1 MRAFRK
7 SIEQQDVRPADLR
20 LDSAD
25 LSSIETLL
33 TELSHVDARR
43 VIYAIDMLEAL
54 DKRQLVTPL
63 LLRHDSPEV
72 RARTLRLARYTNPA
86 DAERWLPG
94 VERALGDE
102 DGEVRL
108 AAARAWRRPRR
119 GRRGRDASISRP
131 SRSNLVVGGRCGL
144 AGSEVP
150 SDVDRAEETLKRL
163 VADTRES
170 SFELRRQVARALGLV
185 TNPDSG
191 RCSSRCSTTTT
202 ATSWHGRR

>member
-1 MRAFRK
+1 
-7 SIEQQDVRPADLR
+7 
-20 LDSAD
+20 
-25 LSSIETLL
+25 
-33 TELSHVDARR
+33 
-43 VIYAIDMLEAL
+43 MLEAL

-108 AAARAWRRPRR
+108 AAARALATLRGEAAVDVMRPYL
-119 GRRGRDASISRP
+119 DHHDP
-131 SRSNLVVGGRCGL
+131 NLVVTAAAAL

-150 SDVDRAEETLKRL
+150 SDVDRAEETLKRI

-170 SFELRRQVARALGLV
+170 SFQLRRQVARALGLV

-202 ATSWHGRR
+202 TSWHGRR